1 MSIKYVILGLLSRK
15 PATGYELKKVIEGS
29 PVMLC
34 SSNNSQIYKTL
45 GQLLSEG
52 LVTVEASQQEASHY
66 KKVYTITGDGLTGL
80 KDWVLSEPEAPEF
93 RKTFLLQLAWADRL
107 SSEELNRLLSKYENE
122 LSIQILVHQEK
133 NRRNTHSPGGSPREA
148 LLWNMLSNNLISSL
162 RSELDWVRRI
172 RRELYE
178 KEKVEQEAK

>member
-1 MSIKYVILGLLSRK
+1 MSMKYVILGLLSRK
-15 PATGYELKKVIEGS
+15 PATGYELKKIIEGS

-52 LVTVEASQQEASHY
+52 LVAVEAPQQEDVLY
-66 KKVYTITGDGLTGL
+66 KKVYTITGDGLAGL

-107 SSEELNRLLSKYENE
+107 SREELNRLLLKYENE
-122 LSIQILVHQEK
+122 LSIQVLVHQEK
-133 NRRNTHSPGGSPREA
+133 SRCNTYIPGRSPRETI
-148 LLWNMLSNNLISSL
+148 LWNMISNNLISSL
-162 RSELDWVRRI
+162 KSELDWVRRI
-172 RRELYE
+172 RREMPDTI
-178 KEKVEQEAK
+178 